1 MGWFEEQIE
10 QRKKYS
16 EEAFEEAFYK
26 LSDSITG
33 KNVSKAM
40 EVDAIKTRDAITAV
54 LKYYGIKKI
63 KEVPAEITDVNEQ
76 LDYLIRPEGMMTRV
90 VKLTEGW
97 YKDAYTAMLGTL
109 KADGSLI
116 ALIPGKLGG
125 FTFYDPTTG
134 KRRRVNRK
142 SAALIEEEAIS
153 FYRQFP
159 LKKLR
164 IVDLGIFAL
173 KNLKPSDFIF
183 FGILSLIG
191 TGLGL
196 LIVDINKVLMSDVLE
211 TGKLGV
217 LIACSIFLI
226 STQLSQMIFGVA
238 NALFSQRFNKKMDL
252 AIESATM
259 MRVLSLPPDFFKKYS
274 SGDLSSRIGYIGSLC
289 NLITS
294 AIFDTGFQAIFSLAY
309 ITQIGKFAPLL
320 VAPSI
325 VVIVISFVFSIA
337 SSLLTMKI
345 SKQKMELGTKER
357 GLSYAIITGVKKI
370 KLAGVEK
377 LVFSKWANLHAESA
391 RLEYNPPFFIKYNVV
406 ISSAIGLIG
415 TIVMYYFALSSGVS
429 VADYYA
435 FNSAYGMLS
444 GAFMAIAEIA
454 LSFARIKPI
463 MEMAKPLL
471 DAEPEVSEGKQILTR
486 VSGNIAVENLSFRYD
501 EKMPN
506 VIDGLSFTIKPG
518 QYVAIVG
525 KTGCGK
531 STLMRLLLGFEKP
544 DKGTIYYDSK
554 DIADLELHSLRRKIG
569 VVMQNG
575 SLFAGDIY
583 SNIVISAPELNLDE
597 AWEAAEQ
604 AGIAEDIRKM
614 PMGMHTLISE
624 GAGAISGGQKQRI
637 MIARAIAP
645 KPKIL
650 MLDEAT
656 SALDNITQKIVSDS
670 LDKLN
675 CTRIVIAHRLS
686 TIKQCDRIIVLDKG
700 HIIEDGTYDELIAQ
714 NGYFAELVE
723 RQQVGSTK
731 APSPQ

>member
-1 MGWFEEQIE
+1 MGWFEKQIA

-40 EVDAIKTRDAITAV
+40 ENDAKKTRDAITAV
-54 LKYYGIKKI
+54 LKYYGVEKI
-63 KEVPAEITDVNEQ
+63 KEVPSQITDVNEQ
-76 LDYLIRPEGMMTRV
+76 LEYLIRPEGMMTRV
-90 VKLTEGW
+90 VRLTEGW

-109 KADGSLI
+109 KADGSPV
-116 ALIPGKLGG
+116 ALIPGTFGG
-125 FTFYDPTTG
+125 YTFYDPSSG
-134 KRRRVNRK
+134 EVRRVNRK
-142 SAALIEEEAIS
+142 TAELIEEEAIS

-164 IVDLGIFAL
+164 VYDLGLFAL
-173 KNLKPSDFIF
+173 KSLKLSDFLF
-183 FGILSLIG
+183 FGVLSLIA

-196 LIVDINKVLMSDVLE
+196 LVVNINKVLMSDVLE
-211 TGKLGV
+211 RGELGV
-217 LIACSIFLI
+217 LIACSFFLI
-226 STQLSQMIFGVA
+226 CTQLSQMIFGVA
-238 NALFSQRFNKKMDL
+238 NSLFSERFNKKMDL
-252 AIESATM
+252 AVESATM
-259 MRVLSLPPDFFKKYS
+259 MRVLSLPPDFFKKYA
-274 SGDLSSRIGYIGSLC
+274 SGDLADRIGYIGSLC

-294 AIFDTGFQAIFSLAY
+294 AVFDTGFEAIFSLAY
-309 ITQIGKFAPLL
+309 ISQIVKFTPMLA
-320 VAPSI
+320 VPSI
-325 VVIVISFVFSIA
+325 VITVITFVFSIV
-337 SSLLTMKI
+337 SSLLMMRITK
-345 SKQKMELGTKER
+345 KKMEISIKES
-357 GLSYAIITGVKKI
+357 GLSYSIINGVKKI

-377 LVFSKWANLHAESA
+377 LAFSKWASLHAEGA
-391 RLEYNPPFFIKYNVV
+391 RLEYNPPFFIKYNNV
-406 ISSAIGLIG
+406 ISLAIGLIG
-415 TIVMYYFALSSGVS
+415 TIVMYYFSLLSGVS

-435 FNSAYGMLS
+435 FNTAYGMLS
-444 GAFMAIAEIA
+444 GAFMAMAGIA
-454 LSFARIKPI
+454 LSLSRIKPI
-463 MEMAKPLL
+463 MEMAKPLM
-471 DAEPEVSEGKQILTR
+471 DAEPEVTEGKQIVTD
-486 VSGNIAVENLSFRYD
+486 VSGGISIENLTFRYN
-501 EKMPN
+501 ETMPN
-506 VIDGLSFTIKPG
+506 VIDGLSLSIKPG

-554 DIADLELHSLRRKIG
+554 DIAGLELCSLRRKIG

-583 SNIVISAPELNLDE
+583 SNIVISAPELTLDD

-624 GAGAISGGQKQRI
+624 GAYAISGGQKQRI

-670 LDKLN
+670 LDQLD

-700 HIIEDGTYDELIAQ
+700 HIIEDGSYDELIAQ

-723 RQQVGSTK
+723 RQQVGGTK
-731 APSPQ
+731 APCIQ

>member
-1 MGWFEEQIE
+1 MGWFEEQVE
-10 QRKKYS
+10 QRKRYS

-40 EVDAIKTRDAITAV
+40 EDDAKKTRDALASV

-63 KEVPAEITDVNEQ
+63 KEVPAEITDVHEQ
-76 LDYLIRPEGMMTRV
+76 LEYLIRPEGMMTRV
-90 VKLTEGW
+90 VKLTKGW
-97 YKDAYTAMLGTL
+97 YKDAYSAMLGTL
-109 KADGSLI
+109 KADGSLV

-125 FTFYDPTTG
+125 YTFYDPTSG

-142 SAALIEEEAIS
+142 SAQLLEEEAIS

-164 IVDLGIFAL
+164 VFDLGLFAL
-173 KNLKPSDFIF
+173 KNLKLSDFIF

-196 LIVDINKVLMSDVLE
+196 LVVNINKVLMSDVLE
-211 TGKLGV
+211 MGSLGV
-217 LIACSIFLI
+217 LIACSVFLI
-226 STQLSQMIFGVA
+226 CTQLSQMIFGVA
-238 NALFSQRFNKKMDL
+238 NSLFSQRFNKKMDL
-252 AIESATM
+252 AVDSATM
-259 MRVLSLPPDFFKKYS
+259 MRVLSLPPDFFKKYA
-274 SGDLSSRIGYIGSLC
+274 SGDLAGRIDYIGSLC

-294 AIFDTGFQAIFSLAY
+294 AIFDTGFEAVFSLAY
-309 ITQIGKFAPLL
+309 ISQIMKFAPMLA
-320 VAPSI
+320 VPSI
-325 VVIVISFVFSIA
+325 VITLITFAFSII
-337 SSLLTMKI
+337 SSLLMMKI
-345 SKQKMELGTKER
+345 TKKKMEISTKES
-357 GLSYAIITGVKKI
+357 GLSYSIINGVKKI

-377 LVFSKWANLHAESA
+377 LVFAKWANLHAEGA
-391 RLEYNPPFFIKYNVV
+391 KLEYNPPFFIKYNMV
-406 ISSAIGLIG
+406 ISLAISSIG
-415 TIVMYYFALSSGVS
+415 TIVMYHFALASGVS

-444 GAFMAIAEIA
+444 GAFMAIAGIA
-454 LSFARIKPI
+454 LSFSRIKPI
-463 MEMAKPLL
+463 MEMAKPIL
-471 DAEPEVSEGKQILTR
+471 DAVPEVSEGKQIVTG
-486 VSGNIAVENLSFRYD
+486 VSGNISIENLTFRYD

-506 VIDGLSFTIKPG
+506 VIDGLSLTIKPG

-554 DIADLELHSLRRKIG
+554 DIANIELRSLRRKIG

-583 SNIVISAPELNLDE
+583 SNIVISAPELTLDD

-670 LDKLN
+670 LDQLN

-700 HIIEDGTYDELIAQ
+700 HIIEDGSYDELIEK

-723 RQQVGSTK
+723 RQQVGSVA
-731 APSPQ
+731 APDA